1 MAKPLINRKPKEV
14 QNPQEIAYELLR
26 PLVSLTLALL
36 PEPEFTTRQFIM
48 YLRATDPGEDAY
60 TQAVSLWKDNFTLGR
75 QTIHGHVVPQLLRQE
90 AKASWAGYLYN
101 DPSEEDGLS
110 VPSRWLK
117 PGYAYPDDSV

>member
-1 MAKPLINRKPKEV
+1 MPKPFINRKPTELKT
-14 QNPQEIAYELLR
+14 PQATAYDLLR

-36 PEPEFTTRQFIM
+36 PEPEFTTRQFVM

-75 QTIHGHVVPQLLRQE
+75 QTIHGQVIPQLLREE
-90 AKASWAGYLYN
+90 ARASWVGYVYN
-101 DPSEEDGLS
+101 DPAEDDGLS

-117 PGYAYPDDSV
+117 PGYTYEE